1 MTITEILDSFPDY
14 ARDIKLNVQS
24 VLAQSELT
32 EQQTWT
38 NAVACALASRNETLS
53 KAILAEA
60 ATKLSPAQLSSA
72 KAAFAIMQMNN
83 IFYRFRH
90 MVGKEDYANI
100 PARLRMQSIRTHG
113 GDPVDFEL
121 ACLAVSTING
131 CEACVRSHEAV
142 VREKGVTAEAV
153 VASVRIASTLHAAA
167 SVIEAP
173 VA

>member
-1 MTITEILDSFPDY
+1 MTIPEILDSFPDF

-24 VLAQSELT
+24 VLAQTELT

-53 KAILAEA
+53 QAIVAEA
-60 ATKLSPAQLSSA
+60 ATKLSPAQLQSA
-72 KAAFAIMQMNN
+72 KSAFAIMQMNN

-90 MVGKEDYANI
+90 MVGKDDYANI
-100 PARLRMQSIRTHG
+100 PARLRMQTIRTHG

-142 VREKGVTAEAV
+142 VRDKGVSAEAV
-153 VASVRIASTLHAAA
+153 TASVRIASTLHAAA
-167 SVIEAP
+167 SVIEA
-173 VA
+173 AKL

>member
-1 MTITEILDSFPDY
+1 MTITEILDAFPDY

-173 VA
+173 IS

>member
-1 MTITEILDSFPDY
+1 MTITEILDAFPDY

-60 ATKLSPAQLSSA
+60 ASKLSPAQLSSA

-90 MVGKEDYANI
+90 MVGKDDYANI

-173 VA
+173 VS

>member
-1 MTITEILDSFPDY
+1 MTIPEILDSFPDF
-14 ARDIKLNVQS
+14 ARDIKLNVQG
-24 VLAQSELT
+24 VLAQPELT

-38 NAVACALASRNETLS
+38 NAVACALASRNEVLS
-53 KAILAEA
+53 AAIVAEA
-60 ATKLSPAQLSSA
+60 AAKLLPAQLNSA

-90 MVGKEDYANI
+90 MVGKDDYANI

-113 GDPVDFEL
+113 GDSVDFEL

-142 VREKGVTAEAV
+142 VREKGVSAEAV
-153 VASVRIASTLHAAA
+153 MASVRIASTLHAAA
-167 SVIEAP
+167 SVIEA
-173 VA
+173 AKL

>member
-1 MTITEILDSFPDY
+1 MSIPEILDSFPEY
-14 ARDIKLNVQS
+14 ARDIKLNVQN

-38 NAVACALASRNETLS
+38 NAVACVLACRNETLS
-53 KAILAEA
+53 HAILSEA
-60 ATKLSPAQLSSA
+60 AAKLSPAQLGSA
-72 KAAFAIMQMNN
+72 KAAFAVMQMNN

-90 MVGKEDYANI
+90 MVGKEDYSNI
-100 PARLRMQSIRTHG
+100 PARLRMQSMRTHG

-142 VREKGVTAEAV
+142 VREKGISAEAV
-153 VASVRIASTLHAAA
+153 MASVRIAATLHAAA
-167 SVIEAP
+167 SVLEAP
-173 VA
+173 K